1 MRDLP
6 HPFWAKNRETEKG
19 HITAVRNDLT
29 GIVAHT
35 AAGGPKR
42 ARSSVTSTGLDLL
55 KRIPLTRFAAF
66 CAAPPL
72 KNRTAKQF
80 GLAPADIAGTG
91 KLLDLDLGAGLFEL
105 LLNRRGLVLVD
116 AFLDGLWSA
125 IHKVLGFFQA
135 QAGDFADCFNHVDL
149 VAANVGEHDGEF
161 RLLFRR
167 CRAAPCR
174 PPAPLHTCV

>member
-6 HPFWAKNRETEKG
+6 HPFWSRNGETEKG
-19 HITAVRNDLT
+19 HITAVRNDLP

-42 ARSSVTSTGLDLL
+42 AHVSVTSTGLDLR

-80 GLAPADIAGTG
+80 GLDPADIAGTG

-116 AFLDGLWSA
+116 AFLDGLWST

-135 QAGDFADCFNHVDL
+135 QPVAFSDPFTHFDL
-149 VAANVGEHDGEF
+149 VAANVGEHHGES
-161 RLLFRR
+161 R
-167 CRAAPCR
+167 
-174 PPAPLHTCV
+174 